1 MFIEKTSKTLQ
12 VIKTPQQFHYDILN
26 KTKQCTKELHKDRYQ
41 VAQKYVINEC
51 LHELRDKDMFPC
63 LLFVF
68 SRKQVEHIA
77 TQITTSLYLEG
88 EKEAYIE
95 SFVRQ
100 KIVNTFSNW
109 REYVALPNIDF
120 MLICWKKELVFIT
133 LVCCP
138 FFEKLWKFCMN
149 KNILNV

>member
-1 MFIEKTSKTLQ
+1 
-12 VIKTPQQFHYDILN
+12 
-26 KTKQCTKELHKDRYQ
+26 
-41 VAQKYVINEC
+41 
-51 LHELRDKDMFPC
+51 MFPC

-109 REYVALPNIDF
+109 REYVALPEYRFYVDLLEKGIGIHHAG
-120 MLICWKKELVFIT
+120 MLPIFREIMENLYEQKQIKC
-133 LVCCP
+133 
-138 FFEKLWKFCMN
+138 
-149 KNILNV
+149 